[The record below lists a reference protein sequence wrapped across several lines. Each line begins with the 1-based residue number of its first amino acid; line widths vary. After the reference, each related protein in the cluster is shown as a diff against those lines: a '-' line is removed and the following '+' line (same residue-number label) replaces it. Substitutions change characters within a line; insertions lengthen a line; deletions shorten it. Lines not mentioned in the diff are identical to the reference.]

1 MLRATRFIR
10 LGLLIFFALPLA
22 AHALVAWQT
31 TDLSRS
37 WRTADWSST
46 GALPPA
52 AQAPEAMARIYC
64 APVGGW
70 RSIFAVHCWVV
81 FKEAGAASYQRYDVM
96 GYSGMPVRHNRFPPD
111 GRWYGNEPQLAF
123 AASGDEAAALIP
135 QVKAAIAGYPYAGAG
150 DYVIW
155 PGPNSNTFIAHIVRQ
170 VPDMQVALPPTAI
183 GKDFPV
189 DGDWIDWAPSRT
201 GVMVTLD
208 GYAGL
213 TLAWVEGI
221 EINVLGAV
229 AGLDL
234 RRPGVKLPGFG
245 RIGL

>member
-1 MLRATRFIR
+1 MLRATRFLR
-10 LGLLIFFALPLA
+10 LGLLFFFALPLA

-31 TDLSRS
+31 TDLGRS
-37 WRTADWSST
+37 WRDADWSST
-46 GALPPA
+46 GTLPPA
-52 AQAPEAMARIYC
+52 GTAPEAMTQIYC

-81 FKEAGAASYQRYDVM
+81 FKEAGAAAYERYEVM
-96 GYSGMPVRHNRFPPD
+96 GTSGQPIRHNRFPPD
-111 GRWYGNEPQLAF
+111 GRWYGNDPELVF
-123 AASGDEAAALIP
+123 AATGDEAAQAIP
-135 QVKAAIAGYPYAGAG
+135 KLKTAIADYPYAAAG

-155 PGPNSNTFIAHIVRQ
+155 PGPNSNSFIAHVVRQ
-170 VPDMQVALPPTAI
+170 VPELQVALPSTAI

-189 DGDWIDWAPSRT
+189 DGRWVDWAPSRT
-201 GVMVTLD
+201 GVTVTLD

-213 TLAWVEGI
+213 TLAWVEGV
-221 EINVLGAV
+221 EVNVLGAV

-234 RRPGVKLPGFG
+234 RRPGIKLPGFG